1 MPRLQA
7 TDPARADGKAKA
19 LLDGVHKSFGMTP
32 NLMRTLANSPAAL
45 QAYLGFLQAL
55 AGTKI
60 DAEAREAIALAVAG
74 ENHCDYCAS
83 AHSAIGRLL
92 GVGDDELARN
102 LAAESADPKL
112 DAALKF
118 ARALVVERGW
128 VSDDEVERLR
138 AAGYGD
144 REITEIVATVA
155 LNIFSNYIN
164 HVAGTE
170 IDFPPVEAP
179 TRAAA

>member
-1 MPRLQA
+1 M
-7 TDPARADGKAKA
+7 
-19 LLDGVHKSFGMTP
+19 
-32 NLMRTLANSPAAL
+32 
-45 QAYLGFLQAL
+45 
-55 AGTKI
+55 
-60 DAEAREAIALAVAG
+60 
-74 ENHCDYCAS
+74 
-83 AHSAIGRLL
+83 
-92 GVGDDELARN
+92 
-102 LAAESADPKL
+102 
-112 DAALKF
+112 KF